1 MRIPF
6 LILGFCLTPLAWAC
20 IHGPEGYE
28 GEFHQ
33 EGQQALAVW
42 DGGQE
47 DLFLRPTV
55 VFEEDA
61 PAEIAWVIPVP
72 SVPSHYAEDKGR
84 ALEDLVKRYRDL
96 TRPRSAR
103 NGPPTD
109 SVESFDDDA
118 SKSMELLE
126 AKVAGDYT
134 IQPIKAHGEAGAK
147 ALGEWLQ
154 TNGFGVVPAEN
165 MRYYVEREWVWL
177 CVKAKPS
184 GRKAK
189 LAPLQITF
197 ATPRVVYPLK
207 FSTHQGTF
215 ALELFVVTKAPCPE
229 VTRQAK
235 PYGLQ
240 HRSLELELPAS
251 TAAALK
257 GAKLSGKVS
266 LTRLYHPGL
275 SGETII
281 GWERDLALTPAP

>member
-1 MRIPF
+1 MRIP
-6 LILGFCLTPLAWAC
+6 LLLLGFCLPPLAWAC
-20 IHGPEGYE
+20 IHGPEDYV

-55 VFEEDA
+55 VFEEAA

-84 ALEDLVKRYRDL
+84 ALEDLVQRYRNL

-103 NGPPTD
+103 NSPDNGAD
-109 SVESFDDDA
+109 SVESLPEREPI
-118 SKSMELLE
+118 ELLE

-215 ALELFVVTKAPCPE
+215 ALELFVVTKAPCPD
-229 VTRQAK
+229 VAKQAK

-257 GAKLSGKVS
+257 GAKLSGRVS

-275 SGETII
+275 SGEAIV
-281 GWERDLALTPAP
+281 GWERDLTLNPAP

>member
-1 MRIPF
+1 MRIP
-6 LILGFCLTPLAWAC
+6 LLLLGFCLTPLAWAC
-20 IHGPEGYE
+20 IHGPDGYE

-72 SVPSHYAEDKGR
+72 SVPSHYAEDKDR
-84 ALEDLVKRYRDL
+84 ALEDLVQRYRDL
-96 TRPRSAR
+96 TRPRS
-103 NGPPTD
+103 N
-109 SVESFDDDA
+109 
-118 SKSMELLE
+118 SKSFEDSPVDSADSRGRSIELLE
-126 AKVAGDYT
+126 EKVAGDYT

-147 ALGEWLQ
+147 ALGEWLR

-229 VTRQAK
+229 VAKQAK

-240 HRSLELELPAS
+240 HRTLELELPAS

-257 GAKLSGKVS
+257 GAKLSGTVS

-275 SGETII
+275 SGEAIV
-281 GWERDLALTPAP
+281 GWERDLTLTPAP